1 MQVLREHILL
11 NCLRDVLESQHV
23 SIQFRE
29 NTGCMIPI
37 QVSLLPSLSTLVDSG
52 QITENNSGDV
62 MPVAVMIDI
71 LRAST
76 TIVHA
81 LANGAS
87 AILPCS
93 SVEQAHELAHEP
105 ASSQN
110 APKRLLGGERH
121 CQKIEGFDLD
131 NSPFSYTPELVQD
144 REIIF
149 TTTNGTI
156 ALEHCRSASMILV
169 GAFVNL
175 SSLIDALV
183 ECGRPVHLMCA
194 GTDRQLTAED
204 ILFAGAVCDRLLS
217 RPASEFEIAD
227 VQSQLA
233 LDFYRTRGL
242 KRPDFE
248 KTMLE
253 SLGAANLLRLGLE
266 ADVQRAMQVDLFKL
280 VPVWNPA
287 TNRIAALP

>member
-1 MQVLREHILL
+1 
-11 NCLRDVLESQHV
+11 
-23 SIQFRE
+23 
-29 NTGCMIPI
+29 
-37 QVSLLPSLSTLVDSG
+37 
-52 QITENNSGDV
+52 

-93 SVEQAHELAHEP
+93 SVEQAHELA
-105 ASSQN
+105 SSQSS
-110 APKRLLGGERH
+110 PKRLLGGERH
-121 CQKIEGFDLD
+121 CQKIERFDLD

-156 ALEHCRSASMILV
+156 ALEHCRTASKILV

-175 SSLIDALV
+175 SSLIDALA
-183 ECGRPVHLMCA
+183 ECNRPVHLMCA

-217 RPASEFEIAD
+217 RPSSEFEIAD

-233 LDFYRTRGL
+233 LDFYRTRGI
-242 KRPDFE
+242 KRSDFE

-280 VPVWNPA
+280 VPEWNPA
-287 TNRIAALP
+287 TNRITALT